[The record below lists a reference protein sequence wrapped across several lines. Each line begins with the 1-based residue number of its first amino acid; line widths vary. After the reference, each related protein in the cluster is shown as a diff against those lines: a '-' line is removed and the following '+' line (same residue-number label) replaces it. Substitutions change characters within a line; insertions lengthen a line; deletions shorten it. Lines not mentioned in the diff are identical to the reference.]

1 MAEMDLGFLENAADG
16 GFENMGAGEVA
27 TPLLLISQP
36 LSKVVSDERVKVGH
50 FYNSITGEDYG
61 SELKVVVCHF
71 DKMWYEWKPD
81 QGGLAG
87 RYPVGA
93 FEVQGDKW
101 TGMVN
106 PATGNKVEEKYVY
119 LLYLPEHPEAG
130 LVVFASTGGNMKYL
144 KSWNTQLTYLRTP
157 GGRQAPIYAGIW
169 ALTINKDVNKNNQPF
184 YSLND
189 AGKSSIKFVE
199 WVSKEVFEQA
209 VLPARETASQAI
221 AIADMRTDEEKE
233 ASADADAATETKDF

>member
-1 MAEMDLGFLENAADG
+1 MAEAKDLGFLEQAVDT
-16 GFENMGAGEVA
+16 GFENMGTGEVS
-27 TPLLLISQP
+27 TPLLLIAQP
-36 LSKVVSDERVKVGH
+36 LSKVVSDEKVKAGH

-61 SELKVVVCHF
+61 SQLKVVVCHF
-71 DKMWYEWKPD
+71 DKLWYEWKPD

-87 RYPVGA
+87 RYAVGSIPVT
-93 FEVQGDKW
+93 GDKW

-106 PATGNKVEEKYVY
+106 TETGNKVEEKYVY

-157 GGRQAPIYAGIW
+157 GGHQAPIFAGIW
-169 ALTINKDVNKNNQPF
+169 QLTVNKDVNKNNQPF
-184 YSLND
+184 YSCNE
-189 AGKSSIKFVE
+189 AGKSSIKFVD
-199 WVSKEVFEQA
+199 WVSQEVYQQN

-221 AIADMRTDEEKE
+221 AIADMRSENDSDTEAKEEV
-233 ASADADAATETKDF
+233 KDSSDF